1 MHNVTKKKQNL
12 TQNYIFSIRKRIEKM
27 KIEDYTLLYKEKRV
41 TENMNSKQD
50 WDKISFLWV
59 IYRNFGFLSG

>member
-27 KIEDYTLLYKEKRV
+27 KIEDYTLLYKEKKV
-41 TENMNSKQD
+41 TEKMNLMQ
-50 WDKISFLWV
+50 
-59 IYRNFGFLSG
+59 N

>member
-1 MHNVTKKKQNL
+1 M
-12 TQNYIFSIRKRIEKM
+12 EKM

-50 WDKISFLWV
+50 WDKNSFLWV

>member
-27 KIEDYTLLYKEKRV
+27 KIEDYTL
-41 TENMNSKQD
+41 
-50 WDKISFLWV
+50 I
-59 IYRNFGFLSG
+59 I

>member
-1 MHNVTKKKQNL
+1 MIFIHLRNFSLFTNIAIKIQNVTKKKQNL

-41 TENMNSKQD
+41 TENMNLMQ
-50 WDKISFLWV
+50 
-59 IYRNFGFLSG
+59 N

>member
-50 WDKISFLWV
+50 
-59 IYRNFGFLSG
+59 

>member
-41 TENMNSKQD
+41 TENMNLMQ
-50 WDKISFLWV
+50 
-59 IYRNFGFLSG
+59 N